1 MGDGGG
7 AADGVAPQGLS
18 CPPKWYSV
26 ARGAVLRR
34 DHLAATWT
42 TTGTTGTTMR
52 RRRRMTVDV
61 FDAWLRD
68 DDDGSGG
75 GGGGLTGSAHGFS
88 HSLVC
93 VAMIVSALI
102 GHFWRKER

>member
-1 MGDGGG
+1 
-7 AADGVAPQGLS
+7 
-18 CPPKWYSV
+18 
-26 ARGAVLRR
+26 
-34 DHLAATWT
+34 
-42 TTGTTGTTMR
+42 
-52 RRRRMTVDV
+52 MTVMCLT
-61 FDAWLRD
+61 AWLRD

-102 GHFWRKER
+102 GHFWRKEPSQQKHGEHALSGSLFLPRM

>member
-1 MGDGGG
+1 
-7 AADGVAPQGLS
+7 
-18 CPPKWYSV
+18 
-26 ARGAVLRR
+26 
-34 DHLAATWT
+34 
-42 TTGTTGTTMR
+42 
-52 RRRRMTVDV
+52 MTVMCLT
-61 FDAWLRD
+61 AWLRD

-102 GHFWRKER
+102 GHFWRKEP